1 MKRSAIII
9 ILLATLLV
17 PTGDASASTGQSPWI
32 GQAIALANRER
43 KTRGVPELTVNP
55 TLEWAAA
62 TKLSDMEKNGYFA
75 HTSPSGLTPWSFMDK
90 VGYDYHY
97 AGENLAIHFTDPE
110 NEHVAWMQSEKHCQ
124 NILDPRFVEIGM
136 AAKKTFFEGRETM
149 LVVEM
154 FGTRSGQESATKL
167 TKEDAIAMCGN
178 GSPSVSGVSADR
190 QSGDSVSAGRI
201 ALLSGPVFPDSAAV
215 ADMTNTMT
223 GGRYGVAEIV
233 STATFALA
241 QIAVVILSIRLL
253 LSREAREGVYVS

>member
-17 PTGDASASTGQSPWI
+17 PTGSASASTGQSPWI

-43 KTRGVPELTVNP
+43 KARGVPELTMNP

-62 TKLSDMEKNGYFA
+62 TKLSDMEKGGYFA

-110 NEHVAWMQSEKHCQ
+110 SEHVAWMQSEKHCQ

-154 FGTRSGQESATKL
+154 FGARSGQESDTRL
-167 TKEDAIAMCGN
+167 TKEDAIAMCKGN
-178 GSPSVSGVSADR
+178 VSSVSGASEDR
-190 QSGDSVSAGRI
+190 QAGTPVPQGRI
-201 ALLSGPVFPDSAAV
+201 ALFLSPDFPDPNAFARTISGNVYGAAELLAIAV
-215 ADMTNTMT
+215 
-223 GGRYGVAEIV
+223 
-233 STATFALA
+233 FAIA
-241 QIAVVILSIRLL
+241 QIVAVFLFVRRI
-253 LSREAREGVYVS
+253 LSRETREGVYVSR